1 MHLCCPDR
9 DVVQGLDEILK
20 LFTAAREGE
29 EMAYI
34 VAKIEP
40 FKKHPWDWKD
50 RKPTDGIEDKY
61 NFLRYVEE
69 LDGVV
74 IHPGAPHN

>member
-1 MHLCCPDR
+1 
-9 DVVQGLDEILK
+9 
-20 LFTAAREGE
+20 
-29 EMAYI
+29 MAYI

-69 LDGVV
+69 LEGVV
-74 IHPGAPHN
+74 IHPGAPRN